1 MLPEAGSCTSQGTC
15 SMKKKKRKQK
25 IYYSSNKALE
35 KSRMRMANK
44 EFSYLG
50 PIKLLDF
57 GNTDVADIAGV
68 IDGDLSA
75 VQEVEEEMI
84 ADINKAA
91 CTTEVNIGFAPV

>member
-1 MLPEAGSCTSQGTC
+1 MLPEVGSCTSQGTC

-75 VQEVEEEMI
+75 VQEMI